1 MERSQWVQTLLEVL
15 IQENEAEIGT
25 GYIFHI
31 TRQDQGGCWGSWL
44 FSPSEK
50 GIEKYKNTT

>member
-15 IQENEAEIGT
+15 IQENEAEIET

-31 TRQDQGGCWGSWL
+31 KRQDQGGCQG
-44 FSPSEK
+44 
-50 GIEKYKNTT
+50 

>member
-25 GYIFHI
+25 EYIFHI
-31 TRQDQGGCWGSWL
+31 KRQDQLGCWGSWL

-50 GIEKYKNTT
+50 GIEKNMKTT